1 MDAGAS
7 HTTAYLIDRLQDGD
21 LQAREHLFARC
32 LPLLRHWAHGRLPA
46 YARDLTDTNDLV
58 QVTLLRAL
66 NRIDEFRV
74 AHQGSFLA
82 YLRSIL
88 LNALRDEIRRTGRR
102 GQRATLHEAHLSEP
116 GVSQVEQLVGEEELA
131 QYEAALSDLPRPQQ
145 EVLIL
150 RIEFGLSFPE
160 IGEETGRSAD
170 AARMLFNRAH
180 ARLSQRLDQ
189 SLGGSA

>member
-1 MDAGAS
+1 MQAGS
-7 HTTAYLIDRLQDGD
+7 THTTAFLINRLKDGD
-21 LQAREHLFARC
+21 LDARERLFARC
-32 LPLLRHWAHGRLPA
+32 LPLLRQWAHGRLPG

-66 NRIDEFRV
+66 NRIDAFQVEQ
-74 AHQGSFLA
+74 QGSFLA

-88 LNALRDEIRRTGRR
+88 LNAVRDEIRRTGRR
-102 GQRATLHEAHLSEP
+102 GQRATLHETSLPEP
-116 GVSQVEQLVGEEELA
+116 AASQIERLVGEEELA
-131 QYEAALSDLPRPQQ
+131 RYEAAVETLPRPQQ
-145 EVLIL
+145 EVLVL

-180 ARLSQRLDQ
+180 ARLSQQLDQ
-189 SLGGSA
+189 GLGSA

>member
-1 MDAGAS
+1 MQAGS
-7 HTTAYLIDRLQDGD
+7 THTTAFLINRLKDGD
-21 LQAREHLFARC
+21 LDARERLFGRC
-32 LPLLRHWAHGRLPA
+32 MPLLRQWAHGRLPI

-66 NRIDEFRV
+66 NRIDDFQVEQ
-74 AHQGSFLA
+74 QGSFLA

-88 LNALRDEIRRTGRR
+88 LNAVRDEIRRTSRR
-102 GQRATLHEAHLSEP
+102 GQRATLHETSLPEQAA
-116 GVSQVEQLVGEEELA
+116 SQIERLVGEEELA
-131 QYEAALSDLPRPQQ
+131 RYEAAVETLPRPQQ
-145 EVLIL
+145 EVLVL

-180 ARLSQRLDQ
+180 ARLSQHLDQ
-189 SLGGSA
+189 GTGAA